1 MPTRKNRRIARSG
14 SGPAPADI
22 EAAVAA
28 LGIEVGGADEYEVKG
43 LCPMHIKR
51 TGKQDRHPSW
61 SVNRQTGLHNCFSC
75 GYKGTFLQLV
85 IDLRYPNDSW
95 SAARWIRRFGIDFQA
110 ASDAIRI
117 WDDLRETP
125 EPESP
130 DLDLA
135 ARLAMFDAPPEKAL
149 RKRGI
154 SMEAADYY
162 GIRWDSKREAWIL
175 PIRRASDGAVL
186 GWQFKSADGRFF
198 RNFPLGVPKGET
210 LFGYDVF
217 PAGEADAL
225 VVESPLDVAR
235 IHTAGLLGG
244 LSTYGAEW
252 TEAQMQL
259 VREATDTMISC
270 FDNDKGGAAANK
282 LLLEG
287 DRRAG
292 RRPWTDRI
300 DLWFENYEGI
310 PAKDPGDMSD
320 RQILWSIN
328 NAKHWTGLVTARL
341 QLVRGR

>member
-1 MPTRKNRRIARSG
+1 MAPRKRRIARSG

-22 EAAVAA
+22 EAAISA
-28 LGIEVGGADEYEVKG
+28 LGIEVQGADEYEVKG

-75 GYKGTFLQLV
+75 GYKGSFLQLV
-85 IDLRYPNDSW
+85 IDLRYQNDAW

-110 ASDAIRI
+110 AVDALPS
-117 WDDLRETP
+117 WDARRDGTA
-125 EPESP
+125 EPDSP

-135 ARLAMFDAPPEKAL
+135 ARLAMFDDPPEKAL
-149 RKRGI
+149 RKRSI
-154 SMEAADYY
+154 SAEAAAYY
-162 GIRWDSKREAWIL
+162 GIRWDTYREAWIL
-175 PIRRASDGAVL
+175 PIRRAEDGAVL

-198 RNFPLGVPKGET
+198 RNYPIGVPKGET

-217 PAGEADAL
+217 PAHEADAL

-235 IHTAGLLGG
+235 IHTAGLLGA
-244 LSTYGAEW
+244 LSTYGAEF

-259 VREATDTMISC
+259 VRSATDTMVSC
-270 FDNDKGGAAANK
+270 FDNDKGGHAANK

-300 DLWFENYEGI
+300 DLWFQNYEGI
-310 PAKDPGDMSD
+310 EAKDPGDMND
-320 RQILWSIN
+320 RQIHWSIEH
-328 NAKHWTGLVTARL
+328 ARHWTGLVTARL
-341 QLVRGR
+341 QLARGR